1 MARYRVGE
9 EGLRVT
15 TASGAVYSLPPGA
28 EIAEIPDQYDGTL
41 EVLELDEV
49 PPLKVVGGYAD
60 KMIRPAED
68 KSL

>member
-9 EGLRVT
+9 EGVRVT

-28 EIAEIPDQYDGTL
+28 VVDELPDRYEGTL

-49 PPLKVVGGYAD
+49 PPLKVVGGYEN
-60 KMIRPAED
+60 KVIRPAED

>member
-9 EGLRVT
+9 EGLRVIT
-15 TASGAVYSLPPGA
+15 SRGTYSLPPGA